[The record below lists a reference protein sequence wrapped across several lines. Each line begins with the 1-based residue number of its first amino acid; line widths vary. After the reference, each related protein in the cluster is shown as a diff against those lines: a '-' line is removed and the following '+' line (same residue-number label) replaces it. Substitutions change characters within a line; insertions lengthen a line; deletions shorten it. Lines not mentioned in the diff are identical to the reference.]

1 MCRLISGSL
10 SNPIPREGKTEIYI
24 YKALRQSVCQ
34 SVPFCLS
41 PGDKQFVC
49 PPGNKHFSKIFCQHI
64 ESKCQIKDL
73 GSPLLKE

>member
-49 PPGNKHFSKIFCQHI
+49 PPGNKHFSHTGEGGGANIFDTQGDKHF
-64 ESKCQIKDL
+64 
-73 GSPLLKE
+73 